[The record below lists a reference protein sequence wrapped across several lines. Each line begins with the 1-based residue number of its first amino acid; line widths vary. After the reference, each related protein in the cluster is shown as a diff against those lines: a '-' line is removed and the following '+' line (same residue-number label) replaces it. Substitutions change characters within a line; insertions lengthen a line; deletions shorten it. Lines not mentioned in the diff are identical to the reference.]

1 MARPL
6 TNSARYF
13 PFDVDYFSDRKIR
26 RLKRENSILGMVMHI
41 SLLCSVYSDSSGYFT
56 RFDENLIFD
65 LAERFDI
72 SEEECKDTVS
82 RLVRIGLFDKKLFE
96 KQDVLTSKSIQLR
109 FQEIIK
115 SRGQKRRIFADKDL
129 WLLNA
134 RDTADYIDF
143 GGSFS
148 KKNNTKEI
156 KEIKE
161 RGNENEIETKTDE
174 HESDSSENSASA
186 VVKEYHKYIGKPS
199 PNVESGILQY
209 LEKGFEKELIIRLI
223 HYTCEQ
229 GKCSWQYLD
238 AALRGNEKAGI
249 KTLAEY
255 KRAQSSRGAKRNGFC
270 NYNDTNRIDYAE
282 YERQCF
288 EEMLEGHD
296 DTKEKGALENDRKGD

>member
-1 MARPL
+1 MARPM

-13 PFDVDYFSDRKIR
+13 PFDVDYFSDRRIR
-26 RLKRENSILGMVMHI
+26 RLKRDHSILGIVMHI

-65 LAERFDI
+65 LAERLGID
-72 SEEECKDTVS
+72 EEECKDMVS
-82 RLVRIGLFDKKLFE
+82 QLVRIGLFDKKVFE
-96 KQDVLTSKSIQLR
+96 KQGVLTSKSIQLR

-115 SRGQKRRIFADKDL
+115 SRGQKRRIFVDKNL

-134 RDTADYIDF
+134 RDTADYIHF
-143 GGSFS
+143 EGSFS
-148 KKNNTKEI
+148 ENNYT

-161 RGNENEIETKTDE
+161 RGNKNEIEIETKGDQ
-174 HESDSSENSASA
+174 HEPDSSEDSASA
-186 VVKEYHKYIGKPS
+186 VIKEYHKYIGKPS
-199 PNVESGILQY
+199 PNVESGLLQY

-255 KRAQSSRGAKRNGFC
+255 NKAQKSRESKRNGFC
-270 NYNDTNRIDYAE
+270 NYTDTNNFDYAE
-282 YERQCF
+282 VERQCF
-288 EEMLEGHD
+288 EEMLAEYD
-296 DTKEKGALENDRKGD
+296 DIKEKGALENDRKGD